1 MRAAF
6 NSAIDSTSDLATH
19 SSAVSSA
26 TQSAGLQALQGTSA
40 PAHVHAHALGGASLI
55 QAGARQADVP
65 LNVLIAEPLGA
76 AASAKLRQ
84 FKAGE
89 VNLSVVPDLKQSPA
103 ELTATVLHAMK
114 GHATD
119 LLVVRGNCQVNK
131 DFIESL
137 SGQERPAFVLR
148 AGTGM
153 DNIDASYLKAQ
164 KIGVQNTAS
173 VNTQS
178 AGEHAL
184 GLMLSASRKITT
196 ANAQV
201 KAGVWD
207 RQALT
212 GSDLSGKTLG
222 IVGVG
227 RIGGIVGTAAKA
239 IGMKVIGLLPPPQFR
254 GGEKPAFLSGFVELD
269 QLCEQSDVITL
280 HVQLDDETRGMIG
293 EEQLSKMAEK
303 GPGILINTARGG
315 IADEQAVFNA
325 LNDGRLSAAGFDV
338 FVEDPAPEG
347 SLSDQLAKHPHM
359 VATPH
364 VGGQTVQASERMGQA
379 VVDKAHEMVQQR
391 LESAGLN
398 H

>member
-6 NSAIDSTSDLATH
+6 TAASTPATITNIH
-19 SSAVSSA
+19 SSAA
-26 TQSAGLQALQGTSA
+26 AAAQASQADQGVARS
-40 PAHVHAHALGGASLI
+40 AHALGGATLL
-55 QAGARQADVP
+55 QAGASQPHVP
-65 LNVLIAEPLGA
+65 LSVLIAEPMGA
-76 AASAKLRQ
+76 AASAKLAQ
-84 FKAGE
+84 FKSGE
-89 VNLSVVPDLKQSPA
+89 VSLSAVPDLKQSPA
-103 ELTATVLHAMK
+103 DLTASVINAMK
-114 GHATD
+114 GKTTD

-131 DFIESL
+131 AFVESL
-137 SGQERPAFVLR
+137 SQAERPAFVLR

-153 DNIDASYLKAQ
+153 DNIDSSYLKSQ

-184 GLMLSASRKITT
+184 ALMLSASRKITT

-212 GSDLSGKTLG
+212 GSDLCGKTLG

-239 IGMKVIGLLPPPQFR
+239 MGMKVIGLLPPPQFR
-254 GGEKPAFLSGFVELD
+254 GGEKPAFLSEFVELD

-293 EEQLSKMAEK
+293 EPQLTKMAQK

-315 IADEQAVFNA
+315 IADEQAVLNA

-338 FVEDPAPEG
+338 FVEDPAPAG
-347 SLSDQLAKHPHM
+347 SLSDQLAKHPNM

-364 VGGQTVQASERMGQA
+364 VGGQTIQASERMGQA
-379 VVDKAHEMVQQR
+379 VVDKAREMSLQR
-391 LESAGLN
+391 LEALPASRV
-398 H
+398 

>member
-6 NSAIDSTSDLATH
+6 NSA
-19 SSAVSSA
+19 SSSVVNPAVNSA
-26 TQSAGLQALQGTSA
+26 TQAAAGSASLSSISQTRQTSSIQ
-40 PAHVHAHALGGASLI
+40 AHALGGVALLNASA
-55 QAGARQADVP
+55 QPFNAP
-65 LNVLIAEPLGA
+65 LTVLIAEPVGA
-76 AASAKLRQ
+76 AASAKLSQLRP
-84 FKAGE
+84 GE

-103 ELTATVLHAMK
+103 DLTASVLNAMK
-114 GHATD
+114 GKTTD
-119 LLVVRGNCQVNK
+119 LLVVRGNCLVNQA
-131 DFIESL
+131 FVESL
-137 SGQERPAFVLR
+137 SQQERPSFVLR

-153 DNIDASYLKAQ
+153 DNIDSSYLNAQ

-184 GLMLSASRKITT
+184 ALMLSASRKITT

-227 RIGGIVGTAAKA
+227 RIGGIVGNAAKS

-254 GGEKPAFLSGFVELD
+254 GGEKPAFLSEFVGLD

-293 EEQLSKMAEK
+293 EAQLTKMAQK

-315 IADEQAVFNA
+315 IADEQAVLNA
-325 LNDGRLSAAGFDV
+325 LTDGRLSAAGFDV

-347 SLSDQLAKHPHM
+347 SLSDQLAKHPNM
-359 VATPH
+359 IATPH
-364 VGGQTVQASERMGQA
+364 VGGQTIQASERMGQA
-379 VVDKAHEMVQQR
+379 VVDKAREMILLRV
-391 LESAGLN
+391 ESTAV
-398 H
+398 

>member
-1 MRAAF
+1 MSSNTQTRQSSSTPAHTLGGAALL
-6 NSAIDSTSDLATH
+6 N
-19 SSAVSSA
+19 
-26 TQSAGLQALQGTSA
+26 AGARPTSA
-40 PAHVHAHALGGASLI
+40 PLS
-55 QAGARQADVP
+55 
-65 LNVLIAEPLGA
+65 VLIAEPMGA
-76 AASAKLRQ
+76 AASAKLGQ
-84 FKAGE
+84 FKPGE
-89 VNLSVVPDLKQSPA
+89 VNLSIVPDLKQSPA
-103 ELTATVLHAMK
+103 DLTASVLNAMK
-114 GHATD
+114 GKTTD
-119 LLVVRGNCQVNK
+119 LLVVRGNCQVNQA
-131 DFIESL
+131 FVESL
-137 SGQERPAFVLR
+137 SQQERPAFVLR

-153 DNIDASYLKAQ
+153 DNIDSAYLKAQ

-184 GLMLSASRKITT
+184 ALMLSASRKITT

-227 RIGGIVGTAAKA
+227 RIGGIVGNAAKS

-254 GGEKPAFLSGFVELD
+254 GGEKPAFLSDYVELD

-293 EEQLSKMAEK
+293 EAQLTKMAEK

-315 IADEQAVFNA
+315 IADEQAVLNA

-338 FVEDPAPEG
+338 FVQDPAPEG
-347 SLSDQLAKHPHM
+347 SLSDQLAKHPNM
-359 VATPH
+359 IATPH
-364 VGGQTVQASERMGQA
+364 VGGQTIQASERMGQA
-379 VVDKAHEMVQQR
+379 VVDKAREMSLQSA
-391 LESAGLN
+391 ESAAV
-398 H
+398 

>member
-6 NSAIDSTSDLATH
+6 NSA
-19 SSAVSSA
+19 SSSVVNPAVNSA
-26 TQSAGLQALQGTSA
+26 TRAAAGSASLSSISQTRQTSSIQ
-40 PAHVHAHALGGASLI
+40 AHALGGVALLNASA
-55 QAGARQADVP
+55 QPFNAP
-65 LNVLIAEPLGA
+65 LTVLIAEPMGA
-76 AASAKLRQ
+76 AASAKLSQLRP
-84 FKAGE
+84 GE

-103 ELTATVLHAMK
+103 DLTASVLNAMK
-114 GHATD
+114 GKTTD
-119 LLVVRGNCQVNK
+119 LLVVRGNCQVNQA
-131 DFIESL
+131 FVESL
-137 SGQERPAFVLR
+137 SQQERPSFVLR

-153 DNIDASYLKAQ
+153 DNIDSSYLNAQ

-184 GLMLSASRKITT
+184 ALMLSASRKITT

-227 RIGGIVGTAAKA
+227 RIGGIVGNAAKS

-254 GGEKPAFLSGFVELD
+254 GGEKPAFLSEFVELD

-293 EEQLSKMAEK
+293 EAQLTKMAQK

-315 IADEQAVFNA
+315 IADEQAVLNA
-325 LNDGRLSAAGFDV
+325 LTDGRLSAAGFDV

-347 SLSDQLAKHPHM
+347 SLSDQLAKHPNM
-359 VATPH
+359 IATPH
-364 VGGQTVQASERMGQA
+364 VGGQTIQASERMGQA
-379 VVDKAHEMVQQR
+379 VVDKAREMILLRV
-391 LESAGLN
+391 ESTAV
-398 H
+398 

>member
-6 NSAIDSTSDLATH
+6 NSA
-19 SSAVSSA
+19 SSSVVNPAVNSA
-26 TQSAGLQALQGTSA
+26 TQAAAGSASLSSISQTRQTSSIQ
-40 PAHVHAHALGGASLI
+40 AHALGGVALLNASA
-55 QAGARQADVP
+55 QPFNAP
-65 LNVLIAEPLGA
+65 LTVLIAEPMGA
-76 AASAKLRQ
+76 AASAKLSQLRP
-84 FKAGE
+84 GE

-103 ELTATVLHAMK
+103 DLTASVLNAMK
-114 GHATD
+114 GKTTD
-119 LLVVRGNCQVNK
+119 LLVVRGNCQVNQA
-131 DFIESL
+131 FVESL
-137 SGQERPAFVLR
+137 SQQERPSFVLR

-153 DNIDASYLKAQ
+153 DNIDSSYLNAQ

-184 GLMLSASRKITT
+184 ALMLSASRKITT

-227 RIGGIVGTAAKA
+227 RIGGIVGNAAKS

-254 GGEKPAFLSGFVELD
+254 GGEKPAFLSEFVELD

-293 EEQLSKMAEK
+293 EAQLTKMAQK

-315 IADEQAVFNA
+315 IADEQAVLNA
-325 LNDGRLSAAGFDV
+325 LTDGRLSAAGFDV

-347 SLSDQLAKHPHM
+347 SLSDQLAKHPNM
-359 VATPH
+359 IATPH
-364 VGGQTVQASERMGQA
+364 VGGQTIQASERMGQA
-379 VVDKAHEMVQQR
+379 VVDKAREMILLRV
-391 LESAGLN
+391 ESTAV
-398 H
+398 

>member
-1 MRAAF
+1 
-6 NSAIDSTSDLATH
+6 
-19 SSAVSSA
+19 
-26 TQSAGLQALQGTSA
+26 
-40 PAHVHAHALGGASLI
+40 
-55 QAGARQADVP
+55 
-65 LNVLIAEPLGA
+65 
-76 AASAKLRQ
+76 
-84 FKAGE
+84 
-89 VNLSVVPDLKQSPA
+89 VVPDLKQSPA

-254 GGEKPAFLSGFVELD
+254 GGEKPAFLSGFVELN

-347 SLSDQLAKHPHM
+347 CLSDQLAKHPHM

>member
-6 NSAIDSTSDLATH
+6 NSA
-19 SSAVSSA
+19 SSSVVNPAVNSA
-26 TQSAGLQALQGTSA
+26 TQAAAGSASLSSISQTRQTSSIQ
-40 PAHVHAHALGGASLI
+40 AHALGGVALLNASA
-55 QAGARQADVP
+55 QPFNAP
-65 LNVLIAEPLGA
+65 LTVLIAEPMGA
-76 AASAKLRQ
+76 AASAKLSQLRP
-84 FKAGE
+84 GE

-103 ELTATVLHAMK
+103 DLTASVLNAMK
-114 GHATD
+114 GKTTD
-119 LLVVRGNCQVNK
+119 LLVVRGNCLVNQA
-131 DFIESL
+131 FVESL
-137 SGQERPAFVLR
+137 SQQERPSFVLR

-153 DNIDASYLKAQ
+153 DNIDSSYLNAQ
-164 KIGVQNTAS
+164 EIGVQNTAS

-184 GLMLSASRKITT
+184 ALMLSASRKITT

-227 RIGGIVGTAAKA
+227 RIGGIVGNAAKS

-254 GGEKPAFLSGFVELD
+254 GGEKPAFLSDFVELD

-293 EEQLSKMAEK
+293 EAQLTKMAQK

-315 IADEQAVFNA
+315 IADEQAVLNA
-325 LNDGRLSAAGFDV
+325 LTDGRLSAAGFDV

-347 SLSDQLAKHPHM
+347 SLSDQLAKHPNM
-359 VATPH
+359 IATPH
-364 VGGQTVQASERMGQA
+364 VGGQTIQASERMGQA
-379 VVDKAHEMVQQR
+379 VVDKAREMILLRV
-391 LESAGLN
+391 ESTAV
-398 H
+398 